1 MGDPTPK
8 DAVLAMLGA
17 SAGLGGLVLV
27 FLGLVIASYQGIP
40 GDAPKAV
47 KARAKRTGPFI
58 VIVFGLSLASVA
70 LDLWW
75 LAAPGGD
82 LLYHIALWVFAGLLL
97 ALLALAAGMTWKML
111 G

>member
-1 MGDPTPK
+1 
-8 DAVLAMLGA
+8 MLGA

-27 FLGLVIASYQGIP
+27 
-40 GDAPKAV
+40 
-47 KARAKRTGPFI
+47 GPFI

-70 LDLWW
+70 LDLLW

-97 ALLALAAGMTWKML
+97 ALVALAAGMTWKML